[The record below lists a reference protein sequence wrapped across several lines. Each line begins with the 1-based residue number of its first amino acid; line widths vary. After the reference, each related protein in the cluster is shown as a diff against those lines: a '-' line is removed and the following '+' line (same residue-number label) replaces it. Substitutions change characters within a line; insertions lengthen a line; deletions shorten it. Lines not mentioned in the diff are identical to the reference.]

1 MIGQS
6 EALRLY
12 GCEVFDPA
20 GHRIGIVGQLFLDD
34 RTEQPT
40 WITVQTGLFGTN
52 ESFVPLDG
60 AAFDGDTLTVAVS
73 KAAVRRA
80 PRMDLSAGDL
90 TLAQERA
97 LYLYYGRAHGLV
109 PRQRDTEPTLDA
121 HVDSDSAREH
131 VAQVRARLRRLSDVT

>member
-20 GHRIGIVGQLFLDD
+20 GHRAGIVGQLFLDA

-40 WITVQTGLFGTN
+40 WIAVQTGLFGTN

-73 KAAVRRA
+73 KSAVRRA

-90 TLAQERA
+90 TLAQERV
-97 LYLYYGRAHGLV
+97 LYLYYGRSHGLV
-109 PRQRDTEPTLDA
+109 PRQRETEPVLDA
-121 HVDSDSAREH
+121 HIDSDSAREY
-131 VAQVRARLRRLSDVT
+131 VVQVQVRLRRLSAVT